1 MKIDTN
7 QDFYVAFREQFPE
20 FSSHADRELF
30 KNWGESGDIAPYSW
44 FHSLANA
51 INRDMQSGSRLKE
64 ITDIFTYI
72 EKAFLNGSDEVK
84 NCIDV
89 SFVEN
94 LFWQVSPKK
103 AEPYWLGLPDTLKKL
118 YVDFHAQ
125 PPL

>member
-1 MKIDTN
+1 METN
-7 QDFYVAFREQFPE
+7 QAFYLAFRERFPG
-20 FSSHADRELF
+20 FSTHIDREYF
-30 KNWGESGDIAPYSW
+30 KYWGDNSEIDAYSW

-51 INRDMQSGSRLKE
+51 INREMQSNSRLKE
-64 ITDIFTYI
+64 ITDAFVYI
-72 EKAFLNGSDEVK
+72 EKTFLNGSDEVK

-103 AEPYWLGLPDTLKKL
+103 AEPYWLGLPASLKKL
-118 YVDFHAQ
+118 YVDFHGQ

>member
-1 MKIDTN
+1 METN
-7 QDFYVAFREQFPE
+7 QAFYLAFRGQFPE
-20 FSSHADRELF
+20 FSTHADREYF
-30 KNWGESGDIAPYSW
+30 KNWGDNIEIDPYSW

-51 INRDMQSGSRLKE
+51 INREMQSGSRLKE
-64 ITDIFTYI
+64 IEHIFAYVG
-72 EKAFLNGSDEVK
+72 KAFLSGSDEVK

-103 AEPYWLGLPDTLKKL
+103 SEPYWLGLPDTLKKL